1 MYQHTKADSDM
12 TIKTMF
18 GSTKYS
24 INSERKIFNNDYKE
38 CTPVIT
44 DNKIR
49 IAIHGKVEWVD
60 LDWLWYTS
68 VHECKLTRE
77 QYGTISNIYY
87 VPKIREGIFNNLDVE
102 MKFRNA
108 IVYKEGFRIVPNY
121 TNLAV
126 SRKGV
131 VISIQTG
138 EIIESKINKT
148 QYPSFNFY
156 NSVLGKS
163 VSIAVHR
170 LVALAWIHNPNPLAW
185 QVNHIDGDKT
195 NFHWGNLEWTTPSE
209 NNLHAC
215 RTGLRDDVVGVKIQ
229 DCKDWTVH
237 EFPSLSDAGRF
248 LGAHI
253 AVVRNQLHKLR
264 PNLLYK
270 GRYDVKLLSDD
281 TEWFYKKGDRIGSSR
296 YVITVKLNE
305 DDIRTYYDS
314 YHVKQD
320 LGIWNVSNIEHML
333 EKGREL
339 YPDAE
344 FSYVDN
350 CPTDKV
356 QCLTI
361 ATGEIETADTIMYFA
376 KKTGIHKT
384 TIRRCIL
391 KGSNISKDGY
401 AFRYAVDTKWDT
413 ETFEELVPLGR
424 CISARNTKTNEVL
437 KFKSLRALARHFK
450 IDRSVITLR
459 LNTELKYLD
468 WLFEDIE

>member
-1 MYQHTKADSDM
+1 MVKSV
-12 TIKTMF
+12 F
-18 GSTKYS
+18 GNNEYFIS
-24 INSERKIFNNDYKE
+24 SERRFFNTDMKE
-38 CTPVIT
+38 CTLSVK
-44 DNKIR
+44 DNKVQLT
-49 IAIHGKVEWVD
+49 IHGKREWVD

-68 VHECKLTRE
+68 VHECKLTKE

-87 VPKIREGIFNNLDVE
+87 VPKVRLNLFNDLDVE
-102 MKFRNA
+102 MRFRNV

-138 EIIESKINKT
+138 EIIESKIKKT

-215 RTGLRDDVVGVKIQ
+215 RTGLRDDVIGVKVQ

-237 EFPSLSDAGRF
+237 EFPSLSDAARF
-248 LGAHI
+248 LGAEV
-253 AVVRNQLHKLR
+253 ATVSSLLTRLR